1 MFFEWFT
8 AAIILLIFCK
18 SNSFADVQMNK
29 QKINV
34 RNNLLITQ
42 NKARGF
48 ANIHSRI
55 KKFFSIIKI
64 IREDKTSVLKC
75 IIQKVNN
82 L

>member
-1 MFFEWFT
+1 
-8 AAIILLIFCK
+8 
-18 SNSFADVQMNK
+18 MNK

-34 RNNLLITQ
+34 RNNLLIPQ
-42 NKARGF
+42 NKAHGF

-55 KKFFSIIKI
+55 KKFFSVIKT

-75 IIQKVNN
+75 IIQKENN